1 MQPIQHS
8 QSTSNNTNAQ
18 NPYSP
23 NPPIN
28 FQANIHIAVNQ
39 SNRPKKNKKIQNSNN
54 IKRRTDSHSFSLN
67 SSVSLGVPS
76 VLTRRWKVET
86 AVLIWKTPDATA
98 CVASCFPLM
107 RSRLSGIGRPCSRS
121 WKLILL

>member
-18 NPYSP
+18 NPNSP

-39 SNRPKKNKKIQNSNN
+39 SNRPKIKNTEFKQHQEENGFSQLFPEL
-54 IKRRTDSHSFSLN
+54 KRIFGRSERNDEALESGNGRVDLED
-67 SSVSLGVPS
+67 
-76 VLTRRWKVET
+76 TRRDCLRRVLLSVDEISPKRHRT
-86 AVLIWKTPDATA
+86 AG
-98 CVASCFPLM
+98 F
-107 RSRLSGIGRPCSRS
+107 
-121 WKLILL
+121 

>member
-18 NPYSP
+18 NPNSP

-39 SNRPKKNKKIQNSNN
+39 SNRPKKNKKNTEFKQHQEENGFSQLFPQL
-54 IKRRTDSHSFSLN
+54 KRIFGRSERIDEALESGNGRVDLED
-67 SSVSLGVPS
+67 
-76 VLTRRWKVET
+76 TRRDCLRRVLLSVDEISPKRHRT
-86 AVLIWKTPDATA
+86 AV
-98 CVASCFPLM
+98 F
-107 RSRLSGIGRPCSRS
+107 
-121 WKLILL
+121 